1 MEQFLLISEGELTLK
16 GHNRRFFERVLIDNI
31 TEHLKKYNLYV
42 KREKRGRLYI
52 KLDNSIN
59 ANILVESLSKI
70 PGLKAIYQGYK
81 IIRDFEV
88 ALKVILNLLTNAKNF
103 KIQASRVDK
112 DFEPNSLEMNKLL
125 GQKVL
130 DNMSSIKVDIKN
142 PEIIVFVEVFSDH
155 FKIYAKKTNALGGL
169 PYGSSGKA
177 ISLLSTGIDSP
188 VATFLMLK
196 RGLEIIPLYF
206 HTPPYTGNIALEK
219 VRLLAKNLLKFTARQ
234 IKLYIVNYTEV
245 QLSIKK
251 NIPEKYWTIVSR
263 RFMGRISED
272 IAALENA
279 NAIITGESLGQ
290 VASQTIFN
298 LAAIDEVFTLPV
310 FRPLI
315 GMDKEEIVK
324 IAQHIGTFDIS
335 ISEGIDCCTLFS
347 SKRPETKAKLYEF
360 VDSEKEILVNLKNMY
375 SYNVEIAT

>member
-1 MEQFLLISEGELTLK
+1 MEQFLLLSEGELTLK
-16 GHNRRFFERVLIDNI
+16 GHNRHFFENILIDNTI
-31 TEHLKKYNLYV
+31 EYIKRHNLHLKK
-42 KREKRGRLYI
+42 EKRGRLYV
-52 KLDNSIN
+52 KLVASTNEEVLIDG
-59 ANILVESLSKI
+59 LSKI
-70 PGLKAIYQGYK
+70 PGLKTIYRGYK
-81 IIRDFEV
+81 TPRDFDMAV
-88 ALKVILNLLTNAKNF
+88 DAISSLLGNAQSF
-103 KIQASRVDK
+103 KIQANRVDK
-112 DFEPNSLEMNKLL
+112 SFQPNSMEINKFL
-125 GQKVL
+125 GQKIL
-130 DNMSSIKVDIKN
+130 DKIDAISVNVKN
-142 PEIIVFVEVFSDH
+142 PEVIVFVEVFSDH
-155 FKIYAKKTNALGGL
+155 FKIYTKVNNALGGL

-263 RFMGRISED
+263 RFIGRISED